1 MMFWWWKP
9 RLDDENVE
17 PKSLDGRYQKFME
30 DNSKLNHAIDIT
42 EIISELKELRIIVD
56 NMKNH
61 DYEYDIKKRLSSKE
75 NWEENLEGNFQL
87 EKT

>member
-1 MMFWWWKP
+1 
-9 RLDDENVE
+9 
-17 PKSLDGRYQKFME
+17 ME

-61 DYEYDIKKRLSSKE
+61 DYEYDKKKRLSSKE
-75 NWEENLEGNFQL
+75 IWEENLEGNLQL